1 MECGIMAQGMTLNDA
16 RLLID
21 VLGNERILGEYTPDE
36 LMRLAII
43 KHGLATRV
51 RQAERR
57 NREAAEMGELV

>member
-1 MECGIMAQGMTLNDA
+1 MDHGIMAHGMTMQDA

-43 KHGLATRV
+43 KHDLSTRV

-57 NREAAEMGELV
+57 QREAAEMGELA